1 MKKENAK
8 KSVNVVVKKESEL
21 IMKQE
26 NVKNVEVKKVL
37 LFGDELE
44 LKKLSNEE
52 LLNVIKK
59 RFNKKELFEVGK
71 MCYYIL
77 GLRKYKM
84 IDLSY
89 SSIVIIVKKLF
100 EVNGLICNT
109 SEKCLAWYN
118 GRINKCLINIEE
130 DFKNVGRIK
139 VNNIDIS
146 NLDFKL

>member
-1 MKKENAK
+1 MSKKE
-8 KSVNVVVKKESEL
+8 L
-21 IMKQE
+21 
-26 NVKNVEVKKVL
+26 KNVEVEKVV

-44 LKKLSNEE
+44 FKKLSNEK

-100 EVNGLICNT
+100 EVNGLVCNT
-109 SEKCLAWYN
+109 TEKCLAWYN
-118 GRINKCLINIEE
+118 GRINKGLIDIKE
-130 DFKNVGRIK
+130 DFKNVGRAKIT
-139 VNNIDIS
+139 NIDIS